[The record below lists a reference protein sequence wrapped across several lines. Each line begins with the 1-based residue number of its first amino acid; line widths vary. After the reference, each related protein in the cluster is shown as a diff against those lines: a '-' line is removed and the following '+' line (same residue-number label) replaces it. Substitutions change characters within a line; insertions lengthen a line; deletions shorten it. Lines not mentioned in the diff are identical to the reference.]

1 MTIDNRLGQTQPRD
15 KLGRGVHGRQLRHPL
30 IECGSQS
37 GIVEITR
44 DPAIGVTR
52 KIEAEIERNPQLQI
66 SDIDAGLA

>member
-1 MTIDNRLGQTQPRD
+1 
-15 KLGRGVHGRQLRHPL
+15 L